1 MKRLLTKY
9 GMMVLSLAVV
19 IAVILSVMAY
29 FSTSASALPNLAGI
43 IATPFRSAG
52 AAISETVSGW
62 VDYFTEFDRLKE
74 ENQQLKLE
82 LAEKEAA
89 IRQAEKDSEE
99 NERLRKLLDLRE
111 QRRDLHFESARIL
124 ETDSSNWESVLTVNK
139 GTAQDV
145 AVGDCVVTEEGFL
158 VGVVTEAGLNW
169 CTIRTI
175 LDSDTS
181 IGATVFRSGQNAV
194 AQGDFA
200 LMGEGRLRLSY
211 LGANPDVSS
220 FVLPLGATINMDG
233 TAIYMGVTSVF
244 IASCYGIDLTIAQMA
259 TIVLTATLA
268 SIGTAGVSGAGM
280 IMLAMVLEAIG
291 IPVAYIGLIVAVD
304 RLFDMGRTCLNVTG
318 DIACSLCVTAWERKK
333 AARLSAK
340 K

>member
-211 LGANPDVSS
+211 LGPNPDV
-220 FVLPLGATINMDG
+220 VAGDLV
-233 TAIYMGVTSVF
+233 VTSGLGDYFPSQLVIGTVESVSTGDDGLAQNAVIIPSMSLEDLQQVF
-244 IASCYGIDLTIAQMA
+244 IVTSFD
-259 TIVLTATLA
+259 IV
-268 SIGTAGVSGAGM
+268 
-280 IMLAMVLEAIG
+280 E
-291 IPVAYIGLIVAVD
+291 
-304 RLFDMGRTCLNVTG
+304 
-318 DIACSLCVTAWERKK
+318 
-333 AARLSAK
+333 
-340 K
+340 

>member
-1 MKRLLTKY
+1 MVSHLTAPFMQADGY
-9 GMMVLSLAVV
+9 GAISQLHEKLEHYEVAENPMLKSEYAKSIVE
-19 IAVILSVMAY
+19 
-29 FSTSASALPNLAGI
+29 
-43 IATPFRSAG
+43 IATR
-52 AAISETVSGW
+52 EH
-62 VDYFTEFDRLKE
+62 FDRD
-74 ENQQLKLE
+74 LKLSADFAAGKLNE
-82 LAEKEAA
+82 EDLGRLHNFLHEIQDAKVNRGMYVIGRPYSGAEADETARLMTVDA
-89 IRQAEKDSEE
+89 IADALFQA
-99 NERLRKLLDLRE
+99 DLKAGKVREE

-211 LGANPDVSS
+211 LGANPDV
-220 FVLPLGATINMDG
+220 VAGDLV
-233 TAIYMGVTSVF
+233 VTSGLGDYFPSQLVIGTVESVSTGDDGLAQNAVIIPSMSLEDLQQVF
-244 IASCYGIDLTIAQMA
+244 IVTSFD
-259 TIVLTATLA
+259 IV
-268 SIGTAGVSGAGM
+268 
-280 IMLAMVLEAIG
+280 E
-291 IPVAYIGLIVAVD
+291 
-304 RLFDMGRTCLNVTG
+304 
-318 DIACSLCVTAWERKK
+318 
-333 AARLSAK
+333 
-340 K
+340 

>member
-9 GMMVLSLAVV
+9 GMIVLSLAVA
-19 IAVILSVMAY
+19 IAVLLSVMAY
-29 FSTSASALPNLAGI
+29 FSTSAAALPNLAGI
-43 IATPFRSAG
+43 IATPFRAAG

-62 VDYFTEFDRLKE
+62 ADYFTEFDRLKE

-99 NERLRKLLDLRE
+99 NARLRKLLDLRE

-124 ETDSSNWESVLTVNK
+124 ESDSSNWESVLTVNK

-145 AVGDCVVTEEGFL
+145 AVGDCAVTEEGYL
-158 VGVVTEAGLNW
+158 IGVVTEAGLNW
-169 CTIRTI
+169 STIRTI

-200 LMGEGRLRLSY
+200 LMGQGRLKLGY
-211 LGANPDVSS
+211 LGASPDV
-220 FVLPLGATINMDG
+220 VAGDLI
-233 TAIYMGVTSVF
+233 VTSGLGDYFPSQLVIGTVESVSTGDDGLAQTAVIVPRMSLEGLQQVF
-244 IASCYGIDLTIAQMA
+244 IVTSFD
-259 TIVLTATLA
+259 IV
-268 SIGTAGVSGAGM
+268 
-280 IMLAMVLEAIG
+280 E
-291 IPVAYIGLIVAVD
+291 
-304 RLFDMGRTCLNVTG
+304 
-318 DIACSLCVTAWERKK
+318 
-333 AARLSAK
+333 
-340 K
+340 

>member
-62 VDYFTEFDRLKE
+62 ADYFTEFDRLKE

-211 LGANPDVSS
+211 LGANPDV
-220 FVLPLGATINMDG
+220 VAGDLV
-233 TAIYMGVTSVF
+233 VTSGLGDYFPSQLVIGTVESVSTGDDGLAQNAVIIPSMSLEDLQQVF
-244 IASCYGIDLTIAQMA
+244 IVTSFD
-259 TIVLTATLA
+259 IV
-268 SIGTAGVSGAGM
+268 
-280 IMLAMVLEAIG
+280 E
-291 IPVAYIGLIVAVD
+291 
-304 RLFDMGRTCLNVTG
+304 
-318 DIACSLCVTAWERKK
+318 
-333 AARLSAK
+333 
-340 K
+340 

>member
-99 NERLRKLLDLRE
+99 NERLRKLLDPRE

-211 LGANPDVSS
+211 LGANPDV
-220 FVLPLGATINMDG
+220 VAGDLV
-233 TAIYMGVTSVF
+233 VTSGLGDYFPSQLVIGTVESVSTGDDGLAQNAVIIPSMSLEDLQQVF
-244 IASCYGIDLTIAQMA
+244 IVTSFD
-259 TIVLTATLA
+259 IV
-268 SIGTAGVSGAGM
+268 
-280 IMLAMVLEAIG
+280 E
-291 IPVAYIGLIVAVD
+291 
-304 RLFDMGRTCLNVTG
+304 
-318 DIACSLCVTAWERKK
+318 
-333 AARLSAK
+333 
-340 K
+340 

>member
-9 GMMVLSLAVV
+9 GVMVLSLAVV

-124 ETDSSNWESVLTVNK
+124 ESDSSNWESVLTVNK

-145 AVGDCVVTEEGFL
+145 EVGDCVVTEEGFL
-158 VGVVTEAGLNW
+158 IGVVTEAGLNW
-169 CTIRTI
+169 STIRTI

-211 LGANPDVSS
+211 LGASPDV
-220 FVLPLGATINMDG
+220 VAGDLI
-233 TAIYMGVTSVF
+233 VTSGLGDYFPSQLVIGTVESVSAGDDGLAQNAVIIPRMSLEGLQQVF
-244 IASCYGIDLTIAQMA
+244 IVTSFD
-259 TIVLTATLA
+259 IV
-268 SIGTAGVSGAGM
+268 
-280 IMLAMVLEAIG
+280 E
-291 IPVAYIGLIVAVD
+291 
-304 RLFDMGRTCLNVTG
+304 
-318 DIACSLCVTAWERKK
+318 
-333 AARLSAK
+333 
-340 K
+340 

>member
-62 VDYFTEFDRLKE
+62 ADYFTEFDRLKE

-158 VGVVTEAGLNW
+158 VGVVTGAGLNW

-211 LGANPDVSS
+211 LGANPDV
-220 FVLPLGATINMDG
+220 VAGDLV
-233 TAIYMGVTSVF
+233 VTSGLGDYFPSQLVIGTVESVSTGDDGLAQNAVIIPSMSLEDLQQVF
-244 IASCYGIDLTIAQMA
+244 IVTSFD
-259 TIVLTATLA
+259 IV
-268 SIGTAGVSGAGM
+268 
-280 IMLAMVLEAIG
+280 E
-291 IPVAYIGLIVAVD
+291 
-304 RLFDMGRTCLNVTG
+304 
-318 DIACSLCVTAWERKK
+318 
-333 AARLSAK
+333 
-340 K
+340 

>member
-62 VDYFTEFDRLKE
+62 ADYFTEFDRLKE
-74 ENQQLKLE
+74 ENEQLKLE

-211 LGANPDVSS
+211 LGANPDV
-220 FVLPLGATINMDG
+220 VAGDLV
-233 TAIYMGVTSVF
+233 VTSGLGDYFPSQLVIGTVESVSTGDDGLAQNAVIIPSMSLEDLQQVF
-244 IASCYGIDLTIAQMA
+244 IVTSFD
-259 TIVLTATLA
+259 IV
-268 SIGTAGVSGAGM
+268 
-280 IMLAMVLEAIG
+280 E
-291 IPVAYIGLIVAVD
+291 
-304 RLFDMGRTCLNVTG
+304 
-318 DIACSLCVTAWERKK
+318 
-333 AARLSAK
+333 
-340 K
+340 

>member
-62 VDYFTEFDRLKE
+62 ADYFTEFDRLKE

-181 IGATVFRSGQNAV
+181 IGATLFRSGQNAV

-211 LGANPDVSS
+211 LGANPDV
-220 FVLPLGATINMDG
+220 VAGDLV
-233 TAIYMGVTSVF
+233 VTSGLGDYFPSQLVIGTVESVSTGDDGLAQNAVIIPSMSLEDLQQVF
-244 IASCYGIDLTIAQMA
+244 IVTSFD
-259 TIVLTATLA
+259 IV
-268 SIGTAGVSGAGM
+268 
-280 IMLAMVLEAIG
+280 E
-291 IPVAYIGLIVAVD
+291 
-304 RLFDMGRTCLNVTG
+304 
-318 DIACSLCVTAWERKK
+318 
-333 AARLSAK
+333 
-340 K
+340 